1 MTKAV
6 SFVFPP
12 RAKSPLSVEGSESV
26 FPVNRIYCVGRNYA
40 EHAREMG
47 DDPQRDPPFFFCKDA
62 SCVVEV
68 PWNTL
73 AALPYPSATKRY
85 EYEVELVVALGKG
98 GKDIALDQA
107 NEHIF
112 GYAIGLDMT
121 RRDLQSEAKQK
132 GRPWE
137 VGKSFDG
144 AAPMSP
150 IIPIATTGLLAKG
163 SIALKVDGEVKQIS
177 DLEQLTW
184 SVAEVISRLSQL
196 FELHPGDLI
205 MTGTPENVGPIDVGQ
220 TMEAHI
226 ESLGSIQI
234 QVVAQA

>member
-1 MTKAV
+1 MTKTV

-12 RAKSPLSVEGSESV
+12 RAKSQLSVEGCDSV

-68 PWNTL
+68 PLNGRVT
-73 AALPYPSATKRY
+73 LPYPSGTKRY
-85 EYEVELVVALGKG
+85 EYEVELVVALGQG

-144 AAPMSP
+144 SAPMSP
-150 IIPIATTGLLAKG
+150 IIPLATTGLLAKG
-163 SIALKVDGEVKQIS
+163 GIALKVDGKVKQSS

-205 MTGTPENVGPIDVGQ
+205 MTGTPENVGPIEVGQ
-220 TMEAHI
+220 TMDARI
-226 ESLGSIQI
+226 ESLGNIQI
-234 QVVAQA
+234 QVIAQA